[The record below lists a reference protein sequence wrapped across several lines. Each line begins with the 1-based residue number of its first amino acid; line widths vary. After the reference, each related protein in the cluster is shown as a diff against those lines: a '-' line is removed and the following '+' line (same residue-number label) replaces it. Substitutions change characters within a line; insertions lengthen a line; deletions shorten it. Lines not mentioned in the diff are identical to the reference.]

1 MNFNYLPWRRK
12 SEKPDFYRGGGG
24 GGAHEKPIYRGE
36 VPKKGVLAVCR
47 FMRGWLGLGQEGDCL
62 RERGGNC
69 LKYLKIGWNR
79 IEGRE
84 RKDLQMGSPAGSR
97 GHQICTVD
105 VLSSMLRKSGQKGH
119 IFVMRPQCTP

>member
-1 MNFNYLPWRRK
+1 M
-12 SEKPDFYRGGGG
+12 GG
-24 GGAHEKPIYRGE
+24 HEKPVYRGE
-36 VPKKGVLAVCR
+36 LPKKGVLAVCR

-79 IEGRE
+79 IERRE